1 MGETSGDN
9 GILFMLVIDNIESI
23 KQDNI
28 TPIIKINFM
37 LSLIYIMA
45 VNTNLKMI
53 TVVCIA
59 LVFFISSIVHLNI
72 LINNNDT
79 DVFAAFIGR
88 ILFVIIDFSMALWLV
103 YNLKREF
110 EPATF
115 IGLMIVHAVASPT
128 NINTLVNS
136 HHV

>member
-1 MGETSGDN
+1 MGEIGGDH
-9 GILFMLVIDNIESI
+9 GILCMLLIDIIESI

-28 TPIIKINFM
+28 DPIKKNIM
-37 LSLIYIMA
+37 LSLIYMT
-45 VNTNLKMI
+45 VNAKLKMI
-53 TVVCIA
+53 IVVCIA

-72 LINNNDT
+72 LINNDDT

-88 ILFVIIDFSMALWLV
+88 ILFVIIDFSMALWLM
-103 YNLKREF
+103 YNVKREF
-110 EPATF
+110 DPASF

-136 HHV
+136 HRV

>member
-28 TPIIKINFM
+28 TPIIKINVM
-37 LSLIYIMA
+37 LSLIYIMT

-53 TVVCIA
+53 IVVCIA

-110 EPATF
+110 DPAI

-128 NINTLVNS
+128 TINNTLVNS